1 MNPPGVPEVSAGPA
15 PEAPPPRRS
24 LRRGCLWTIVLVV
37 LAIGGSFWSIGVP
50 GRNAKAFRARLRPG
64 MTLGEVVAAATEH
77 GRYMVI
83 VRQGE
88 GAPAVVISSSSASV
102 GQERAAGADA
112 MRSLLERRAGELR
125 VDSVYFIFTG
135 SAPAR
140 TSVVV
145 KLGPDGRVES
155 IGDPKTRD

>member
-1 MNPPGVPEVSAGPA
+1 MNPPGAPEVSAGPA
-15 PEAPPPRRS
+15 PEAPLPRRS

-145 KLGPDGRVES
+145 KLGPGGRVES